1 MTVYFPIFLA
11 FCMLSC
17 LPAWFAS
24 RRRDQAGRWS
34 LCAVLSGLIGWYVLA
49 AAGVGR
55 MGLPNLVAE
64 SFDLALGSIVLYYLK
79 VFILDRYAGRP
90 ARNSAYLVV
99 VALGAAVLLRLF
111 MPEIP
116 G

>member
-1 MTVYFPIFLA
+1 MTYFPIFLA

-17 LPAWFAS
+17 LPAWFVS
-24 RRRDQAGRWS
+24 RRRGQAGRWS
-34 LCAVLSGLIGWYVLA
+34 LFAVLPGLIVWYFLA
-49 AAGVGR
+49 AAGVGQPS
-55 MGLPNLVAE
+55 LSNLVAE

-79 VFILDRYAGRP
+79 VFLLDRYTGQP
-90 ARNSAYLVV
+90 ARNTVYLMV

-111 MPEIP
+111 MPQIS